1 MKKIVPLE
9 NINNVGF
16 ILWKDREYPVI
27 SEYEDLYYC
36 SIMNIKFGFDKAS
49 EGELYKIIDN

>member
-16 ILWKDREYPVI
+16 ILWKDKEYPVV
-27 SEYEDLYYC
+27 SEYEDVYYC
-36 SIMNIKFGFDKAS
+36 TIMGIKLGLDKAS
-49 EGELYKIIDN
+49 EGELYKIIKE